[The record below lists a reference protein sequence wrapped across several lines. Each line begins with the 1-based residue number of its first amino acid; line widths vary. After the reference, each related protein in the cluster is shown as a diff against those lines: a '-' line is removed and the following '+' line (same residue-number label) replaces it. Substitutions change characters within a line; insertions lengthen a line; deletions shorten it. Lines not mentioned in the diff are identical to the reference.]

1 MTYKRIILDLES
13 NNLLQPALDYSQKP
27 LRFKPDFTVWC
38 LSLRCLDTDHHK
50 LLVRPDLLDCIE
62 DYILSEED
70 RKDLLAIDLLPL
82 TREQMQKELN
92 NCEELIAHNGINFD
106 FPVLKVMDLLDYEIG
121 YPIIETSETNFKS
134 QSTVFGKPCKITD
147 TLIWSKLLNADRYG
161 GHSIKNFGKES
172 GNEKGVFNDW
182 NTFSSQMLLYCAQD
196 TVVNREAYEILDAE
210 KGSYTG
216 WDVPYLMESKLVDMA
231 LNQELFGFHYDLEL
245 SAKCK
250 IELDHLLKERYE
262 EVTPLLPPRPLN
274 KGEQKYYTPPKIKF
288 SVSAN
293 RISAAMTRFLD
304 KVGGDYN
311 PLSNEYDV
319 DGMSYD
325 LYSEECV
332 KKTLPSD
339 IKDLDHLKS
348 YLISLGWR
356 PSQWNIR
363 DLTKDSKKKPL
374 DYDKFIATLD
384 RYTEGT
390 FHGFFKESRLR
401 ELEFSLD
408 VSEETFKNHFIN
420 KYKGD
425 RKSSKSPIRVPTS
438 PPLKVG
444 ATKELCPNLE
454 DMRDEIPFIKAVTE
468 FFTYQHRRNSIAGN
482 FDEESGEFNS
492 GFESHVRVDGRIPT
506 NVDTNATNTSR
517 MAHRVVCNI
526 PRVESV
532 YGANLRALFGAGKD
546 HLQFGFDFSSLEA
559 RVQGHYCIPYT
570 NGVELAET
578 LVASKP
584 HDIHCYSEDTEILT
598 EKGWK
603 TFGDLTSKD
612 LVAQWDSDSS
622 IEFVKPTEIVW
633 QEYEGEMIKFK
644 HMLVTPNHRMVLEET
659 KTKQYK
665 VRTAEECSRFTSQ
678 LNYPIKGTLDGVDE
692 YSYEF
697 YELLVAVQADG
708 HFNTDSNAITFN
720 FVKKRKTERLLSLLN
735 SLEAEYSSKEI
746 ERNGKVQSIIRLL
759 AKDPITLLLKTF
771 FTVDKKLLIN
781 FMDLSLE
788 TKVKLIRSMG
798 HWDGTYSKTG
808 NAVIIESTDFDFVN
822 NLQAL
827 SHTSGF
833 KCALT
838 TFTRKTAYGVCTVRR
853 AYINL
858 KDTSRGSL
866 LNCSEHV
873 QYKGYIGC
881 VSVPTGFIL
890 VRREDQVF
898 VSGNTINAE
907 KLEISRT
914 DAKAISYASNGGM

>member
-92 NCEELIAHNGINFD
+92 NCEELIAHNGVNFD

-559 RVQGHYCIPYT
+559 MIQGHYCMPYT
-570 NGVELAET
+570 DGVALAKT
-578 LVASKP
+578 LVATKP
-584 HDIHCYSEDTEILT
+584 NDIHT
-598 EKGWK
+598 
-603 TFGDLTSKD
+603 
-612 LVAQWDSDSS
+612 V
-622 IEFVKPTEIVW
+622 
-633 QEYEGEMIKFK
+633 
-644 HMLVTPNHRMVLEET
+644 
-659 KTKQYK
+659 
-665 VRTAEECSRFTSQ
+665 
-678 LNYPIKGTLDGVDE
+678 
-692 YSYEF
+692 
-697 YELLVAVQADG
+697 
-708 HFNTDSNAITFN
+708 
-720 FVKKRKTERLLSLLN
+720 N
-735 SLEAEYSSKEI
+735 S
-746 ERNGKVQSIIRLL
+746 
-759 AKDPITLLLKTF
+759 
-771 FTVDKKLLIN
+771 
-781 FMDLSLE
+781 
-788 TKVKLIRSMG
+788 VKLG
-798 HWDGTYSKTG
+798 
-808 NAVIIESTDFDFVN
+808 
-822 NLQAL
+822 
-827 SHTSGF
+827 
-833 KCALT
+833 
-838 TFTRKTAYGVCTVRR
+838 
-853 AYINL
+853 
-858 KDTSRGSL
+858 
-866 LNCSEHV
+866 
-873 QYKGYIGC
+873 
-881 VSVPTGFIL
+881 
-890 VRREDQVF
+890 
-898 VSGNTINAE
+898 
-907 KLEISRT
+907 ISRS